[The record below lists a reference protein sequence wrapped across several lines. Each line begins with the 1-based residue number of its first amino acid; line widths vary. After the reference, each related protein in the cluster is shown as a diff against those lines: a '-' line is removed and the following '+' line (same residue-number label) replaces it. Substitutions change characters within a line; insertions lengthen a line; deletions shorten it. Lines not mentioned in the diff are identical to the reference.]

1 MKSPSP
7 HDNGFIPL
15 NSGFIILKMP
25 YSPRLTKI
33 ISANRIKKEGLAL
46 YIVFLI
52 MAAVFL
58 PVKMSSLYETR
69 LGDQ

>member
-1 MKSPSP
+1 
-7 HDNGFIPL
+7 
-15 NSGFIILKMP
+15 MP

-58 PVKMSSLYETR
+58 PVKMPSLYETR

>member
-7 HDNGFIPL
+7 HGNGFIPL

-25 YSPRLTKI
+25 YSPHLTKI

-58 PVKMSSLYETR
+58 PVKMPSLYETR

>member
-46 YIVFLI
+46 YIVFI

-58 PVKMSSLYETR
+58 PVKMPSLYETR